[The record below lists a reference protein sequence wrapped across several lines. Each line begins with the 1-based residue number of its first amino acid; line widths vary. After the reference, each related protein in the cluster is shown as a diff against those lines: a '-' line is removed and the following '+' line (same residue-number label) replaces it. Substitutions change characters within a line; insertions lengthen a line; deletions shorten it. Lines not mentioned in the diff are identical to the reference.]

1 MKYLTIIFLTLTCKW
16 VDIPVSDIKTEYVGH
31 VMIGDYEKLE
41 YEGSCGGTAGI
52 EAHFDRIQ
60 YCDKSNRLRIQGKMT
75 TDYGEPYPYMS
86 FVTGKD
92 LGDRIDRSSKTLT
105 SDSTATFDLTIDY
118 KEGDDLFIFGVGSY
132 VLKTTT
138 EIK

>member
-1 MKYLTIIFLTLTCKW
+1 MLTKNQSYESPRTPSLQHQQLYLINNL
-16 VDIPVSDIKTEYVGH
+16 S
-31 VMIGDYEKLE
+31 
-41 YEGSCGGTAGI
+41 EGNRPSH
-52 EAHFDRIQ
+52 E
-60 YCDKSNRLRIQGKMT
+60 KSNQLSIQGKMT

-132 VLKTTT
+132 VLKTTI

>member
-1 MKYLTIIFLTLTCKW
+1 MKYLTIIFLTITCKW

-60 YCDKSNRLRIQGKMT
+60 YCECSGLKILDRNLRAVKFLNDEKKKKNPISRL
-75 TDYGEPYPYMS
+75 
-86 FVTGKD
+86 
-92 LGDRIDRSSKTLT
+92 
-105 SDSTATFDLTIDY
+105 
-118 KEGDDLFIFGVGSY
+118 
-132 VLKTTT
+132 
-138 EIK
+138 